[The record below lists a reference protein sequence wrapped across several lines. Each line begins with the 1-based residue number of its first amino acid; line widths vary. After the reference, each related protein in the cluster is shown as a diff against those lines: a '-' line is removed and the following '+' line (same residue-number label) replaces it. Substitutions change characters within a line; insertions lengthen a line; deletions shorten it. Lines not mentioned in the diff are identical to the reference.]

1 MTDFPRDAAASLD
14 RSIRDL
20 TAEIKELRAEF
31 ASTYARKD
39 VIEPRIADVEAD
51 VKRHGDYFEWIVKTV
66 VGAVVLALLG
76 LVLVQNGVIQL

>member
-51 VKRHGDYFEWIVKTV
+51 VARHGDYFEWIVKIV
-66 VGAVVLALLG
+66 VGAVALALLG
-76 LVLVQNGVIQL
+76 LVLVQNGVIQP